1 MNKSLLQIND
11 NYGAVSDENGN
22 IKEITKE
29 NNNYEFKDILLKE
42 NYLQELNEKLNS
54 SKEELSCNKY
64 DIIGGEITS
73 VLFVVTIILIW
84 YFGFKELSLPIKII
98 SSLMFF
104 PLKGICLLEF
114 GSRIGRIKKRKKLKK
129 TIDECEKEIPELEKE
144 LEYVK
149 EKSKYKVNTCKSN
162 NPKLSSNYTTLRN
175 ELLVYMDSDKEKTK
189 YEESDD
195 MLKNIKILNLDK
207 NTKKK

>member
-64 DIIGGEITS
+64 DIIGG
-73 VLFVVTIILIW
+73 
-84 YFGFKELSLPIKII
+84 
-98 SSLMFF
+98 
-104 PLKGICLLEF
+104 
-114 GSRIGRIKKRKKLKK
+114 
-129 TIDECEKEIPELEKE
+129 
-144 LEYVK
+144 
-149 EKSKYKVNTCKSN
+149 
-162 NPKLSSNYTTLRN
+162 
-175 ELLVYMDSDKEKTK
+175 
-189 YEESDD
+189 
-195 MLKNIKILNLDK
+195 
-207 NTKKK
+207 